1 MFCAAVFWDELRESW
16 ETNGN
21 VTCYFSPVG
30 NLISLYPTMAGVEFM
45 VFRTFFDLF
54 PYQFLA
60 LNHEELSLYV
70 ELSIPITSLVLQILQ
85 YLIHETLCTRKN
97 QVLAIH
103 YKIGMNI
110 DPEKIFF
117 AAKGIDFVP
126 GFLIFIATFIRGSN
140 FIYKELKTLKLFQRK
155 KNQVRN
161 TPKTNDVLDVVS
173 VCDLT
178 EEANECDEHNPVD
191 PLDKIAE
198 VTPPVSNGPSRTF
211 DTPVTINTSRTASFL
226 INMRT
231 SIINGFQKTADDS
244 SSVYKAVGPLAWLVI
259 IIAVFSFTVW
269 LTEKN
274 SSNIIIYLFAVLM
287 DCLFF
292 VVPIYCFQKS
302 EEVNRFAK
310 LRLNQ
315 FKARFYIF

>member
-1 MFCAAVFWDELRESW
+1 MFCAALFWDELRESW
-16 ETNGN
+16 DTNGN
-21 VTCYFSPVG
+21 VTCYFNPVG
-30 NLISLYPTMAGVEFM
+30 NLLSLYPTMAGVEFM
-45 VFRTFFDLF
+45 VLRTFFDLF

-60 LNHEELSLYV
+60 LNHEELSLYL
-70 ELSIPITSLVLQILQ
+70 ELSIPIISLVLQILQ
-85 YLIHETLCTRKN
+85 YLIHGTLCTRKN

-117 AAKGIDFVP
+117 ATKGIDFVP
-126 GFLIFIATFIRGSN
+126 GFLIFIASFIRGSN
-140 FIYKELKTLKLFQRK
+140 FIYKKLKTLKLFRSN

-161 TPKTNDVLDVVS
+161 IPKTNDVLDVLS

-178 EEANECDEHNPVD
+178 EEPNECDEHNPVD
-191 PLDKIAE
+191 KIAE
-198 VTPPVSNGPSRTF
+198 VTPPASNGPSRTF
-211 DTPVTINTSRTASFL
+211 NTPVTVNTSRTFL

-231 SIINGFQKTADDS
+231 SIINGFQKPAGDS
-244 SSVYKAVGPLAWLVI
+244 SSVYKAVGPLACLVI

-269 LTEKN
+269 LTDNN

-302 EEVNRFAK
+302 EEVNSFAK

>member
-244 SSVYKAVGPLAWLVI
+244 SSVYKAIGPLAWLVM

-302 EEVNRFAK
+302 EEVNSFAK